1 MAIKTISHAISD
13 VGRVRAS
20 NQDSGYAGVNLFFV
34 ADGMGGHAGGD
45 IASALVAQRVAQ
57 IDEQFTDVEAA
68 KRAMVDTIWNANG
81 VLASAVEEHSEL
93 AGMGTTFSGLTVVG
107 DQMVIAHIGDSRVY
121 LVRDGHV
128 TQITS
133 DHTFVQR
140 LVDTGRTTP
149 EEALVH
155 PRRSVLMRV
164 LGDQEARPEIDTLV
178 VGTQPGDRWMLCSD
192 GLCGYVPDDITNRIL
207 TSRVEASEA
216 AELLVG
222 ETLEHG
228 APDNV
233 TVIVLD
239 VVGATTQTDFVATP
253 RFVGSGANEVVIEE
267 RKGRKILRIFNTKI
281 LDDIIGRGFQDA
293 EFLPGTEEYLEQI
306 LLETRSRIRWR
317 RIRQLATIV
326 VLLGLG
332 VALLGAA
339 YSYTQT
345 RYYVTEKDG
354 YIAIYQ
360 GIREELGP
368 FKFNH
373 LIEKTEY
380 RVADLTDYWS
390 SLVSEGSVTADS
402 LANAE
407 ATVKL
412 IVEQSTTSQVTP

>member
-1 MAIKTISHAISD
+1 
-13 VGRVRAS
+13 
-20 NQDSGYAGVNLFFV
+20 
-34 ADGMGGHAGGD
+34 MGGHAGGD

-68 KRAMVDTIWNANG
+68 KKAMVDTIWQANG
-81 VLASAVEEHSEL
+81 VLASAVEDHSEL

-121 LVRDGHV
+121 LARDGHV
-128 TQITS
+128 TQITT

-140 LVDTGRTTP
+140 LVETGRITP

-164 LGDQEARPEIDTLV
+164 LGDQEARPEIDTIV

-233 TVIVLD
+233 TVVVLD
-239 VVGATTQTDFVATP
+239 VVGVATQTDFVPTP

-317 RIRQLATIV
+317 RIRQLATII

-332 VALLGAA
+332 VGLLGAG

-373 LIEKTEY
+373 LVEKTEY
-380 RVADLTDYWS
+380 KVTDLTDYWS
-390 SLVSEGSVTADS
+390 SVVSEGSVTADS

-412 IVEQSTTSQVTP
+412 IVDQSANSEVTP